1 MNDAEELIAN
11 LYRRLL
17 AEENHN
23 DFLQKEIDALKTDI
37 MNLRLVIDKLERELS
52 ECNERLFNEIETNYW
67 NQERGE
73 A

>member
-1 MNDAEELIAN
+1 
-11 LYRRLL
+11 
-17 AEENHN
+17 
-23 DFLQKEIDALKTDI
+23 